1 MPPRIHSQGI
11 GPPRWSSAD
20 SRKDIARLLAP
31 GLLGH
36 YKTFEVINIV
46 AFPPQQRTPLNI
58 LCLVV
63 AEERDDAPVGWHF
76 LNTNRIELKG
86 LEGWSF
92 GVMRY
97 TKQILD
103 LESDLLAF
111 EQNGKWSASGDN
123 LPLETLTAQ
132 PSQFV
137 PPTTMDAV
145 PLNHVLKNNFWN
157 GSHVFE
163 WTLKNKGAL
172 QPLFDDPPLIQ
183 ALSTA
188 VRAHVAIDLASL
200 SDRLGNLLIQ
210 LPVTVLISSFAQ
222 APSSGDFQ
230 VYVAWQPQTTPRPL
244 RAAVELKNDG
254 AILGYASATV
264 QSSPTTLPANWA
276 RGLHR
281 GALWDE
287 ENNVLLAAT
296 ADSSFI
302 STIVIKGQ
310 LLDPEPRV
318 FLLRQRDGT
327 LAPQRVGV
335 LRIGFENRIGEPE
348 DDENGG
354 WTKQRLYNNEL
365 DKLKRQGR
373 FFQYNPAAGE
383 QATTHEEALQDIRGL
398 LARHGEDGA
407 YLWDPYLDAH
417 DILGTLFFC
426 QHASAELRAL
436 TNGDEP
442 ENAKGSHPK
451 PTTDEEYVDASAR
464 YIAAQRAAFADS
476 QSNFHGLRL
485 EYRIRRGKQAGPG
498 FHDRFLIFPKA
509 GRGAVAYSIGHSINA
524 VGTVHHIMQ
533 QVDNGQL
540 ILDAFE
546 AMWRRLDQPEHLVW
560 KHP

>member
-1 MPPRIHSQGI
+1 MPPPTHSQGNSR
-11 GPPRWSSAD
+11 PRWSSAD
-20 SRKDIARLLAP
+20 SRKEIARLLAP

-76 LNTNRIELKG
+76 LNSNRIELKG
-86 LEGWSF
+86 LEDWSF
-92 GVMRY
+92 GVLRY
-97 TKQILD
+97 TKRILD
-103 LESDLLAF
+103 LEADMLAF
-111 EQNGKWSASGDN
+111 EQTGQWSASGDA
-123 LPLETLTAQ
+123 LPLAALTAQ
-132 PSQFV
+132 PPQFV

-163 WTLKNKGAL
+163 WTLKDKGAL

-210 LPVTVLISSFAQ
+210 LPVTVLMSSFAQ
-222 APSSGDFQ
+222 APLNGDFL
-230 VYVAWQPQTTPRPL
+230 VYVAWQPQTTSRPL

-254 AILGYASATV
+254 AILGYAAAAV
-264 QSSPTTLPANWA
+264 QSSPTTLPMNWA

-287 ENNVLLAAT
+287 GNNVLLAAT
-296 ADSSFI
+296 SDSAFI
-302 STIVIKGQ
+302 TTSVINGQ
-310 LLDPEPRV
+310 FVDPEPRV

-335 LRIGFENRIGEPE
+335 RRIGFQSRIGELE

-354 WTKQRLYNNEL
+354 WTQQRMYNNEL

-383 QATTHEEALQDIRGL
+383 QATTHDEALQDIRDL
-398 LARHGEDGA
+398 LAKHGAEGA
-407 YLWDPYLDAH
+407 YLWDPFLDAH
-417 DILGTLFFC
+417 DILSTLFFC
-426 QHASAELRAL
+426 QHGSAELRAL

-442 ENAKGSHPK
+442 ESAKGSRTK
-451 PTTDEEYVDASAR
+451 PATGEEHLDASAR
-464 YIAAQRAAFADS
+464 YIAAQRNMFADS
-476 QSNFHGLRL
+476 RSNFHGLRL
-485 EYRIRRGKQAGPG
+485 EYRIRRGKHAGPG

-560 KHP
+560 KYP